1 MKKYIYS
8 LMLILFFAC
17 SKTTEKKESENN
29 IDEEKPYFAIISKGW
44 QHQFWQAV
52 KMGAFEA
59 AKDYNV
65 EITFEGPEGDFAI
78 AQQKNML
85 ENVLRKHPKAIILAA
100 TDSREILPIVEKIN
114 NMNIPI
120 ITFDS
125 GIESD
130 IPISSVTTN
139 NKEAASYAA
148 EKIAEAINFEG
159 EIAIVA
165 HDNNSETGSD
175 RIKGFSEKIIESYP
189 NIRIVEVVLGLGEH
203 DLTSD
208 LVSKLLKK
216 YPKLKGIFATN
227 EGSAIGTLNSIVQ
240 NKREKNIV
248 IVGFDAGLQQ
258 KTAISQGIML
268 GAISQNPI
276 DIGYKAVEAA
286 YKSYKKEPIPKKIYT
301 EYIWYDST
309 NVNNPDLGAILY
321 D

>member
-8 LMLILFFAC
+8 LILIIFFAC
-17 SKTTEKKESENN
+17 SKTSGNKESENN
-29 IDEEKPYFAIISKGW
+29 IVEEKPYFAIISKGW

-85 ENVLRKHPKAIILAA
+85 ENALRKNPNAIILAA

-208 LVSKLLKK
+208 LVTKLLQT
-216 YPKLKGIFATN
+216 YPKLKAIFATN

-240 NKREKNIV
+240 NKREKSIV
-248 IVGFDAGLQQ
+248 IVGFDAAANELHASPETLPDASG
-258 KTAISQGIML
+258 KYCSWCAATSPPISQP
-268 GAISQNPI
+268 A
-276 DIGYKAVEAA
+276 
-286 YKSYKKEPIPKKIYT
+286 
-301 EYIWYDST
+301 DSCGW
-309 NVNNPDLGAILY
+309 NDHKPQRVRYA
-321 D
+321 

>member
-17 SKTTEKKESENN
+17 SKTTGNKESEN
-29 IDEEKPYFAIISKGW
+29 ISKGW

-85 ENVLRKHPKAIILAA
+85 ENVLRKHPKAIILAG

-165 HDNNSETGSD
+165 HDNNSDTGSD
-175 RIKGFSEKIIESYP
+175 RIKGFYEKIID
-189 NIRIVEVVLGLGEH
+189 G
-203 DLTSD
+203 
-208 LVSKLLKK
+208 
-216 YPKLKGIFATN
+216 
-227 EGSAIGTLNSIVQ
+227 
-240 NKREKNIV
+240 
-248 IVGFDAGLQQ
+248 
-258 KTAISQGIML
+258 
-268 GAISQNPI
+268 
-276 DIGYKAVEAA
+276 
-286 YKSYKKEPIPKKIYT
+286 
-301 EYIWYDST
+301 
-309 NVNNPDLGAILY
+309 
-321 D
+321 

>member
-1 MKKYIYS
+1 MD
-8 LMLILFFAC
+8 C
-17 SKTTEKKESENN
+17 SKYRKYEK
-29 IDEEKPYFAIISKGW
+29 
-44 QHQFWQAV
+44 
-52 KMGAFEA
+52 
-59 AKDYNV
+59 
-65 EITFEGPEGDFAI
+65 
-78 AQQKNML
+78 
-85 ENVLRKHPKAIILAA
+85 
-100 TDSREILPIVEKIN
+100 
-114 NMNIPI
+114 
-120 ITFDS
+120 
-125 GIESD
+125 
-130 IPISSVTTN
+130 TTN

-175 RIKGFSEKIIESYP
+175 RIKGFSEKIIVSYP

-208 LVSKLLKK
+208 LVTKLLQT

-268 GAISQNPI
+268 GAYR
-276 DIGYKAVEAA
+276 DWETDR
-286 YKSYKKEPIPKKIYT
+286 KSTRLNSSHITRSRMP
-301 EYIWYDST
+301 SS
-309 NVNNPDLGAILY
+309 A
-321 D
+321 